1 MKSNENRNEEAGSFL
16 CNLSKF
22 LTSFWLVRIRVV
34 RAEGDPVK
42 MRILFKNLIENSFKY
57 SDGNHVSVEVN
68 KSKVVV
74 KDRGQGISVEDQ
86 EFIFDPFFRADKVRT
101 SKTVGLGLGL
111 NLCYEIVKAHE
122 GEIKVESVLGEGT
135 SFIIDFSKP
144 L

>member
-1 MKSNENRNEEAGSFL
+1 
-16 CNLSKF
+16 
-22 LTSFWLVRIRVV
+22 
-34 RAEGDPVK
+34 

-74 KDRGQGISVEDQ
+74 KDRGQGSSVEDP
-86 EFIFDPFFRADKVRT
+86 EFIFEPFFRADKVRT